1 MIRFGTGKSA
11 ELYLTLG
18 DLLAIRGDK
27 HLAYRALPAC
37 IGTRPPRKAYL
48 QEVLKELPHFH
59 EDESEFAPEVLPPSR
74 ASADAWVLAY
84 QTFEDDLIRAG
95 KDPDDE
101 ANLVPFYAATAK
113 PNIVPPKTL
122 ADRMPTRPRSGRHCC
137 RECDWRYSYSRCGN
151 PALEIH
157 ST

>member
-1 MIRFGTGKSA
+1 VIAA
-11 ELYLTLG
+11 E
-18 DLLAIRGDK
+18 
-27 HLAYRALPAC
+27 
-37 IGTRPPRKAYL
+37 
-48 QEVLKELPHFH
+48 
-59 EDESEFAPEVLPPSR
+59 R

-101 ANLVPFYAATAK
+101 ANLVPFTRPTAK
-113 PNIVPPKTL
+113 RYRAPKTL
-122 ADRMPTRPRSGRHCC
+122 ADRMPTRAQERSSFVVVNVIGA
-137 RECDWRYSYSRCGN
+137 YSYSRCGN